1 MSAPRPNTLIL
12 DELSL
17 DPSTL
22 SRSAIDAI
30 RMGFGM
36 GGGIALILGVVLL
49 AWPDKSLAVI
59 AIIIGVNFIAAA
71 MVRLAIAIFVTGL
84 GGGLRVLNVVVGILL
99 LILGIVAIKN
109 SVATGAILAIL
120 VVVVIGLGWILEGI
134 ITLVESGR
142 AQSRGWAIVFG
153 VVSVLAGVAV
163 LTVPELS
170 AMALVTLS
178 GILLG
183 IVGVVGIVRAITFGR
198 GAARAR

>member
-1 MSAPRPNTLIL
+1 MSAPRPATLSL

-17 DPSTL
+17 DPSNL
-22 SRSAIDAI
+22 SRSAVDAI
-30 RMGFGM
+30 RMAFGI
-36 GGGIALILGVVLL
+36 GGGIALVLGVVLL
-49 AWPDKSLAVI
+49 AWPAKSLAVI
-59 AIIIGVNFIAAA
+59 AIIIGVNFVAAA
-71 MVRLAIAIFVTGL
+71 MVRLAMAIFVTGL

-178 GILLG
+178 GILLA
-183 IVGVVGIVRAITFGR
+183 IVGIAGIVRAITFGR
-198 GAARAR
+198 GAPRAR